1 MTFRLDRW
9 KRPDWSIVVLSSNP
23 VDLVEKT
30 IFLKLVETLIEK
42 NQSEMFSSHS
52 NIFTIDF
59 ILFDQ
64 ILLAIFD

>member
-1 MTFRLDRW
+1 MAFRLDRW

-30 IFLKLVETLIEK
+30 IFLKLIEALIEK

-52 NIFTIDF
+52 NIHF

-64 ILLAIFD
+64 ILIAIFD